1 MGATEFGRWHCWQ
14 LRCRIGAMS
23 FEKVTDSFVCAP
35 AAAGIAATIAAARHH
50 CSPLIA
56 VLLGSECLTL
66 LHEGKEF
73 MLLLAQPS
81 GRQRVGPR
89 DPERT
94 VEIHN
99 QRGADVVDAR
109 HHGGWRQR
117 PGAATSAANCRRRPS
132 QTIRPPS
139 VWLRRPGYDD
149 SDIPNPGRPTRWVQ
163 R

>member
-109 HHGGWRQR
+109 HHGGCRL
-117 PGAATSAANCRRRPS
+117 AANARG
-132 QTIRPPS
+132 QPPARGIS
-139 VWLRRPGYDD
+139 VRGCY
-149 SDIPNPGRPTRWVQ
+149 
-163 R
+163 